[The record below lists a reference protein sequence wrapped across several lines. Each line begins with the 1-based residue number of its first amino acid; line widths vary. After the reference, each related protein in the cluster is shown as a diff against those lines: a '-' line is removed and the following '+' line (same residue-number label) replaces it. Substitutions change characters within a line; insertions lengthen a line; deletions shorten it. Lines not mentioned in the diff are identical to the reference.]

1 MSSGTPSGYDRG
13 AMNEETFRPEKRER
27 SFDLPLPGLV
37 RGQDAAGRVFEER
50 TEIRA
55 ISAQEAVFPLGAPL
69 QAGARVALVLDIP
82 RTLILEK
89 PLLLQVSGAVASIGR
104 AAGGEGRQLV
114 ALALDRAFRL
124 SPDAQED

>member
-1 MSSGTPSGYDRG
+1 
-13 AMNEETFRPEKRER
+13 MNAATLRPAKRER
-27 SFDLPLPGLV
+27 SFDLTLPGLV
-37 RGQDAAGRVFEER
+37 RGQDASGRVFEER

-69 QAGARVALVLDIP
+69 QAGARVALALDIP

-89 PLLLQVSGAVASIGR
+89 PLRLLVSGAVASVGR
-104 AAGGEGRQLV
+104 GAGGEGRQMV

-124 SPDAQED
+124 APDASDD